1 MTEVEN
7 AQPVMVSKVTLIC
20 PERGKKNNVRCYHED
35 RVPRSQFS
43 GVRTPTQVHLLSQ
56 NVCEQPIC
64 PFPGVGVQGSVQVVF
79 ADGFRVDDMG
89 HALHTLEPLQSLQK
103 NAPGHALPAARGP
116 HHHQAVVDL
125 GDLIELENL
134 RARPTSTVSTPE
146 KEGGRFLTA
155 SPTAGQETCAVTLPR
170 QVLGLSNQRDL
181 QLATAQQTQRVFTEL
196 WSCLTESGDAHRAA
210 SGETPEVP
218 CREDRDQMNEPPV

>member
-7 AQPVMVSKVTLIC
+7 AQPVTVSKVTLIC
-20 PERGKKNNVRCYHED
+20 PEHGKKNNVRCYHED
-35 RVPRSQFS
+35 RVPRFQIS
-43 GVRTPTQVHLLSQ
+43 GVQTPTQVHLLSQ
-56 NVCEQPIC
+56 NVCEQPIG
-64 PFPGVGVQGSVQVVF
+64 PLPGVGVQGSVQVVF

-103 NAPGHALPAARGP
+103 NAPGHALSAARGP

-134 RARPTSTVSTPE
+134 RAKPTSTVTTPE
-146 KEGGRFLTA
+146 KERGRFLTT
-155 SPTAGQETCAVTLPR
+155 SPTPKQETRAVTLSR

-181 QLATAQQTQRVFTEL
+181 QPATSTANTE
-196 WSCLTESGDAHRAA
+196 GFY
-210 SGETPEVP
+210 
-218 CREDRDQMNEPPV
+218 